1 MMEIDQSEARKG
13 KEPTQKL
20 NDDLIKRLARIEGQ
34 IRGIQRMI
42 QGDLPCDD
50 ILNQIAAVQSAL
62 RAVSARLL
70 DNRIKSC
77 IVESI
82 NSGDLDTV
90 DELIATI
97 KRMMR

>member
-1 MMEIDQSEARKG
+1 MMKIDHSETRKE
-13 KEPTQKL
+13 KYRNQKL

-50 ILNQIAAVQSAL
+50 ILNQIIAVQSAL
-62 RAVSARLL
+62 RAVSTRLL

-77 IVESI
+77 IMESI
-82 NSGDLDTV
+82 NSGNLEEI
-90 DELIATI
+90 DELIGTI